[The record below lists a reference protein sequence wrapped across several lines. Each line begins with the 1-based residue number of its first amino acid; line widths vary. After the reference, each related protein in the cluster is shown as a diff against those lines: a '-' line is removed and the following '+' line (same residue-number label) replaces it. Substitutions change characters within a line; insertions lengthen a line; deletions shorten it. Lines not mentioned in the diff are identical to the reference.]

1 MPYDMMRSTL
11 GLHVDSEGIGC
22 HVRFG
27 QRRAQVVHQQE
38 HVDVGV
44 HGLAERQP
52 AFVRKSI
59 YVAIGLV
66 GIPHKIQTF
75 KPTMKRNQGG
85 MGQGLWSENPR

>member
-11 GLHVDSEGIGC
+11 RLHVDREGISR

-44 HGLAERQP
+44 HGLTERQP
-52 AFVRKSI
+52 AFVRKGI
-59 YVAIGLV
+59 DVAIGLV
-66 GIPHKIQTF
+66 GIPHKIQTL
-75 KPTMKRNQGG
+75 KPTMKRN
-85 MGQGLWSENPR
+85 